1 MLTIHA
7 EVKIRLG
14 DGHSPQNQVEVGAE
28 EHSPE
33 AGRVRQRRIIVEGPS
48 YARVSGLRCELRYSH
63 GRCSSVEVE
72 DRGVKT
78 GTRRP
83 TTKVYKEGGP
93 QNRRRQAPVSKKLR
107 HVSRGKDGVRGI
119 I

>member
-7 EVKIRLG
+7 EVQIRLG
-14 DGHSPQNQVEVGAE
+14 NGHSPQNQVEVRAK

-33 AGRVRQRRIIVEGPS
+33 AGRASEPS
-48 YARVSGLRCELRYSH
+48 MRLGDGDARVSGLRCEFRYSH
-63 GRCSSVEVE
+63 GQCSSVEVE

-78 GTRRP
+78 GTRRS

-93 QNRRRQAPVSKKLR
+93 QNRRRQAPVSKKSR